1 MLKLTKYV
9 LYDILN
15 NKIISAFALFLLLVS
30 ITLFQLEENQSKAV
44 MSLMTIIL
52 FVLPLV
58 SMVFA
63 TIHYYNSYEF
73 MELMLAQPISRT
85 KILVSEYLGVS
96 LSLLSAF
103 LMGVGIP
110 VFIYSFNQIGF
121 TVIFAGSILVFIFT
135 SLAFLSSVLARDKAR
150 GIGLVLLVWLFFSL
164 VYDGALMLLIFALS
178 DYPIEKFTIAL
189 ASLNP
194 IDLAR
199 IFIMLKMDI
208 SALMGYTGAVYKK
221 FFGGYFG
228 SLYTVVILLI
238 WAIVPFLIS
247 LRAFKRKDL

>member
-73 MELMLAQPISRT
+73 IELMLSQPISRT

-121 TVIFAGSILVFIFT
+121 TVIFAGSWY
-135 SLAFLSSVLARDKAR
+135 
-150 GIGLVLLVWLFFSL
+150 GYFSL
-164 VYDGALMLLIFALS
+164 WSMMEHSCY
-178 DYPIEKFTIAL
+178 
-189 ASLNP
+189 
-194 IDLAR
+194 
-199 IFIMLKMDI
+199 
-208 SALMGYTGAVYKK
+208 
-221 FFGGYFG
+221 
-228 SLYTVVILLI
+228 
-238 WAIVPFLIS
+238 
-247 LRAFKRKDL
+247 

>member
-1 MLKLTKYV
+1 
-9 LYDILN
+9 
-15 NKIISAFALFLLLVS
+15 
-30 ITLFQLEENQSKAV
+30 
-44 MSLMTIIL
+44 
-52 FVLPLV
+52 
-58 SMVFA
+58 
-63 TIHYYNSYEF
+63 
-73 MELMLAQPISRT
+73 
-85 KILVSEYLGVS
+85 
-96 LSLLSAF
+96 
-103 LMGVGIP
+103 
-110 VFIYSFNQIGF
+110 
-121 TVIFAGSILVFIFT
+121 
-135 SLAFLSSVLARDKAR
+135 
-150 GIGLVLLVWLFFSL
+150 
-164 VYDGALMLLIFALS
+164 MLLIFALS